1 MSKSVMAAALALV
14 AFLLPNCSGDGD
26 DGGGGSVQDSGTES
40 GEAAAVG
47 PWECLHGNVAR
58 RKSDG
63 QTTPCG
69 LLRCTVEDGCGNSA
83 LGCQSEEDC
92 VSSTL
97 EAGWEVDLE
106 VICSYG
112 LCDSVD
118 EFPNQ

>member
-1 MSKSVMAAALALV
+1 MSKSIMAAALALV

-26 DGGGGSVQDSGTES
+26 DGGGGSVRDSGTES

-47 PWECLHGNVAR
+47 PWECLQGNVAQ

-63 QTTPCG
+63 HTTPCG
-69 LLRCTVEDGCGNSA
+69 LLRCTVEDGCGNPV

-97 EAGWEVDLE
+97 EAGWDVDLE
-106 VICSYG
+106 VICDDG
-112 LCDSVD
+112 TCLDRIQ
-118 EFPNQ
+118 FPDQ